1 MNGKFLTF
9 FAIICLSIIIFTNMF
24 LFRKIEGY
32 RQNNNNNRQNNKKF
46 ESSSSSSLL
55 KKRLKSKKM
64 LNKKN

>member
-32 RQNNNNNRQNNKKF
+32 RQNNNNRQNNKKF
-46 ESSSSSSLL
+46 ESSSSLL